1 MIEKNK
7 VVSFHYILTDDSG
20 QTIDSSRVDD
30 REPLT
35 MLHGHGG
42 LIPGVEKAL
51 DGHAV
56 GDRFNVV
63 VSPEEGYGLRDES
76 LTQRVPKKYFRDAE
90 RLRAGTLAVIETGKG
105 QQQQVMVQKVGS
117 SVVDIDGNHPL
128 AGVTLNF
135 DIEITDIRDA
145 SEEELAH
152 GHVHGPGGHHH

>member
-145 SEEELAH
+145 SEEEIAH

>member
-7 VVSFHYILTDDSG
+7 AVSFHYTLTDDG
-20 QTIDSSRVDD
+20 GKTIDTSRVDD
-30 REPLT
+30 REPLSI
-35 MLHGHGG
+35 LHGYGG

-51 DGHAV
+51 EGRVV
-56 GDRFNVV
+56 GDRFTVV
-63 VSPEEGYGLRDES
+63 VTPEEGYGLRDES

-90 RLRAGTLAVIETGKG
+90 RLRPGTLAVIQTGQG

-128 AGVTLNF
+128 AGVTLHF
-135 DIEITDIRDA
+135 DIEITEVRDA